1 MIFVSSTITENMR
14 KKILPW
20 RTMAAPPIQ
29 VPATLMTCGRLAM
42 SGAQRRAAGIRQ
54 ATAPR
59 PFFATSVRSFKEAPR
74 GRFSPRS
81 HWLTR
86 LFVTLR

>member
-1 MIFVSSTITENMR
+1 MLTGAV
-14 KKILPW
+14 
-20 RTMAAPPIQ
+20 APQCLQPIARQ
-29 VPATLMTCGRLAM
+29 RGKVAERLRAVQQDQTARRLI
-42 SGAQRRAAGIRQ
+42 GEALKRRADACQ

-59 PFFATSVRSFKEAPR
+59 PFFATSVRSFRDAPR

-86 LFVTLR
+86 PVVTFR